1 MTRPLATGLAL
12 LLLQGLV
19 VLVAALAARFLRRP
33 IPGGWLL
40 TLALPP
46 LLLLWPGFF
55 RGRTLLPA
63 DQAILT
69 LPSPAAAATNV
80 WQNDVV
86 RQFAP
91 WAEAVKRAWK
101 RGEIPHRSRWNG
113 CGTVLAANGQ
123 SSAYSPLTAL
133 GALLP
138 VSGAF
143 TFWAAARLFLC
154 LSGTWLWLSELG
166 ISRRAALFGAV
177 AFSFSLS
184 MTAWLTFPHTA
195 ALCLWPWVLW
205 GIERLRDPG
214 EARRAFVLLVL
225 VLTVWPLSGHIE
237 TVASASAFTL
247 LWLAGRWTLG
257 DRQRTGPLVAL
268 TAAAALVAL
277 GLTAFS
283 LLPQALAILD
293 SNRLVLMERPFW
305 SPILSLR
312 PHGPAWPWGAATVL
326 LPRLF
331 GDKLTSPTIP
341 GGAGAFPEMA
351 LGYFGI
357 AGVALAVCAARPGSP
372 RPAAERALLP
382 PLLFGLGAAIGLW
395 PFAEIASAL
404 PALGHMFPLR
414 YLTWVALAGSCL
426 AAFELDRLDRDL
438 LRRRRAIL
446 WPLGTLAVVALS
458 LVLIYRRFRPLYEAA
473 GALPGQRNAYLLAA
487 LAVAATVFVLLAGLR
502 RPDRF
507 AAIGVPLVTLVAAAE
522 LFRQGARLNRWS
534 DPALLYPVTPLVE
547 FLRGQSGPFRIVGD
561 GATLFPNVGILAGV
575 EDVRT
580 HDPVERR
587 DYVEFLDATCGYDLN
602 AYFKQPRDVDAPALD
617 ALNVRYLVAPP
628 GRPAPSEK
636 WKAVYAGPDGTVFE
650 NPLALP
656 PVWTPETVRV
666 IRRTAT
672 GRRLEPA
679 HRAYGVPYR
688 ELFARLDWRREAVA
702 LEDGRGG
709 FRPAAGRATVSDWVE
724 SDNHA
729 SFRVRTEPDG
739 GPALLVTSL
748 VNDGGWRARDEEGTV
763 IPTGRANGPF
773 LALSVPAGD
782 RRIRLDYASPGF
794 RAGAAVSAVS
804 LAAAAA
810 AAAVALARRRGV
822 RRRGVSEET
831 PPGASRAGG
840 KSAVKP

>member
-1 MTRPLATGLAL
+1 MTRPLATGLTL
-12 LLLQGLV
+12 VFLQGLI
-19 VLVAALAARFLRRP
+19 VLAVALAARFLRRP
-33 IPGGWLL
+33 IPGRWLL

-46 LLLLWPGFF
+46 LLFLWPGFL

-63 DQAILT
+63 DQAFLT

-91 WAEAVKRAWK
+91 WAEAVRRSWK
-101 RGEIPHRSRWNG
+101 RGEIPHRNRWNG
-113 CGTVLAANGQ
+113 CGTTLAANGQ
-123 SSAYSPLTAL
+123 SAAYSPLTAL

-138 VSGAF
+138 VSAAF

-154 LSGTWLWLSELG
+154 MAGTWLWLCELG
-166 ISRRAALFGAV
+166 VSRRAALFGAV

-214 EARRAFVLLVL
+214 ATRRAFVLLVF

-237 TVASASAFTL
+237 TVASASAFTV
-247 LWLAGRWTLG
+247 LWLAARWALG
-257 DRQRTGPLVAL
+257 DRVRTGHVFAL
-268 TAAAALVAL
+268 GAAAALLAL

-293 SNRLVLMERPFW
+293 SNRLVLTERPFW
-305 SPILSLR
+305 SPILSLV

-331 GDKLTSPTIP
+331 GDKLSSATIP
-341 GGAGAFPEMA
+341 GAAGAFPEMA

-357 AGVALAVCAARPGSP
+357 AGVALAACVARPGSP

-395 PFAEIASAL
+395 PFAEIASSL

-426 AAFELDRLDRDL
+426 AVFELDRLARDL
-438 LRRRRAIL
+438 APRRGAIL
-446 WPLGTLAVVALS
+446 WSLATMAAVAL
-458 LVLIYRRFRPLYEAA
+458 LVVLIYRRFRPLYESA

-487 LAVAATVFVLLAGLR
+487 LTVAATAFVFLLSLQK
-502 RPDRF
+502 PDRF
-507 AAIGVPLVTLVAAAE
+507 PAIGVPLLTLVAAAE
-522 LFRQGARLNRWS
+522 LLRQGARLNRWS
-534 DPALLYPVTPLVE
+534 DPTLLYPVTPLVE
-547 FLRGQSGPFRIVGD
+547 FLRERPGPFRIVGE
-561 GATLFPNVGILAGV
+561 GAFLFPNVGIPAGV

-587 DYVEFLDATCGYDLN
+587 DYVEFLDATCGYDPK
-602 AYFKQPRDVDAPALD
+602 AYFKQLLNVDAPALD
-617 ALNVRYLVAPP
+617 ALNVRYLVSAP

-636 WKAVYAGPDGTVFE
+636 WKPAYSGPDGTVFE
-650 NPLALP
+650 NTLALP
-656 PVWTPETVRV
+656 PAWAPETVRV
-666 IRRTAT
+666 IRRAAS

-679 HRAYGVPYR
+679 HRAYGMPYR
-688 ELFARLDWRREAVA
+688 ELFAGLDWRRGAVA
-702 LEDGRGG
+702 LEDGRGD
-709 FRPAAGRATVSDWVE
+709 FHPTAGRATVSDWVE

-729 SFRVRTEPDG
+729 SFRVRTDPDG

-748 VNDGGWRARDEEGTV
+748 VNDGGWRARDEQGTV

-773 LALSVPAGD
+773 LALWVRAGD
-782 RRIRLDYASPGF
+782 RRIRLEYAAPGF
-794 RAGAAVSAVS
+794 RLGRAVS
-804 LAAAAA
+804 LASLALAGML
-810 AAAVALARRRGV
+810 AAAVV
-822 RRRGVSEET
+822 RRRRFT
-831 PPGASRAGG
+831 AS
-840 KSAVKP
+840 